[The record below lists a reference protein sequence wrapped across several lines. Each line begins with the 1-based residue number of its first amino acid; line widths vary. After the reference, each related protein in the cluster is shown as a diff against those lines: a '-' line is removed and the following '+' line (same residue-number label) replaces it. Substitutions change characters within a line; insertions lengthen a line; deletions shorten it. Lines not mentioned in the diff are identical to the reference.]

1 MQTEKALIN
10 DRLGVTKV
18 SWKFRIPT
26 IYNLAVIYLWNMLL
40 TLKLAY
46 FLTVSTVFSVC
57 KQQKNGSITYKLQQL
72 WMWKFQCV
80 LFVLKRLY
88 ICYYIICMTVPL
100 RQSLNSFK
108 KMQLYNYQDI
118 IYQYIVYARKKRY
131 FYEMFVFKIRQ
142 SLWLAYR
149 SNA

>member
-1 MQTEKALIN
+1 MIKGTAMQIEKALIN
-10 DRLGVTKV
+10 DRLSVTKV

-57 KQQKNGSITYKLQQL
+57 KQQKNGLITYKLQQL

-80 LFVLKRLY
+80 LFVLQRLY

-100 RQSLNSFK
+100 RQSLNSITRKCSYITIRILYTNISF
-108 KMQLYNYQDI
+108 MQE
-118 IYQYIVYARKKRY
+118 KR
-131 FYEMFVFKIRQ
+131 FKIQ
-142 SLWLAYR
+142 D
-149 SNA
+149 